1 MLRIGEYGDM
11 FLTMLENTNEQGLVS
26 LTVPPVN
33 WDLSM
38 EGLRNPDIQ
47 LAVKDTSQRGDFFT
61 NFTDCMDFVQLQFSK
76 YLVKSVARYML

>member
-1 MLRIGEYGDM
+1 
-11 FLTMLENTNEQGLVS
+11 MLENTNEQGLVS

-47 LAVKDTSQRGDFFT
+47 LTVKDKVKKVISLQTFQIAWILSSCSFQGTS
-61 NFTDCMDFVQLQFSK
+61 
-76 YLVKSVARYML
+76 

>member
-1 MLRIGEYGDM
+1 M

-47 LAVKDTSQRGDFFT
+47 LTVKDTSQRGDLFT
-61 NFTDCMDFVQLQFSK
+61 NFTDCMDFVQLQFSR
-76 YLVKSVARYML
+76 YLVKTVARYMLDIRYVDS